1 MEGAVLPAKSN
12 YGEAALWVGW
22 VAERANHLD
31 GWRSFGEKP
40 VASGFRRQALDE
52 ALQVIRVTRL
62 RDTQE
67 RRGAITQ
74 HDVARAGTIV
84 PAWRHVEWADA
95 LHDYPE
101 SRSGFIRS
109 SMPSPIMTA
118 PLISFNHRPSRSSS
132 L

>member
-52 ALQVIRVTRL
+52 ALELAT
-62 RDTQE
+62 
-67 RRGAITQ
+67 A
-74 HDVARAGTIV
+74 
-84 PAWRHVEWADA
+84 
-95 LHDYPE
+95 
-101 SRSGFIRS
+101 F
-109 SMPSPIMTA
+109 PSQ
-118 PLISFNHRPSRSSS
+118 LIEVDGI
-132 L
+132 